1 MTSQQKISYLKR
13 YRRIIQRIDRKYQEI
28 QQWHDR
34 AGLKAMQYSD
44 MPKGGNGD
52 NPIESAVEGIFEI
65 ERQIRDELT
74 ELSKLRDNMYKAIM
88 SVDDDTLR
96 LLLELRYIDG
106 KTFEQIAVD
115 MSYSWRNVIRLH
127 GRALECIDLSW
138 IVI

>member
-44 MPKGGNGD
+44 MPRGGNGD
-52 NPIESAVEGIFEI
+52 NPIESAIENIVAAEQAIVGEI
-65 ERQIRDELT
+65 KELT
-74 ELSKLRDNMYKAIM
+74 ELRKRIESAIEN
-88 SVDDDTLR
+88 VEDETLR

-106 KTFEQIAVD
+106 KVFEQIAID
-115 MSYSWRNVIRLH
+115 MSYSYMQITRLH
-127 GRALECIDLSW
+127 GKALEAIKM
-138 IVI
+138 